1 MTEHVSVPVCQ
12 WCGVETRKPADSTTY
27 NIKIWRSRKAKS
39 HTCSPPSQSH
49 VTRIPKVAWRGRPTR
64 RACAEV
70 LIDSRWTYISVPKV
84 RVNGRVRTAHIAGSP
99 GPASRAA
106 NRASASEWALLT
118 CCVGDWPT
126 GQGLR
131 GAQLAQPPRAQQ
143 RPHSRISSRPANRAA
158 GRVVFTLGSQLS
170 EA

>member
-1 MTEHVSVPVCQ
+1 MSRLTSQ
-12 WCGVETRKPADSTTY
+12 LTRRHTISKFGDLEMRRVTPAA
-27 NIKIWRSRKAKS
+27 RLA
-39 HTCSPPSQSH
+39 SPTSQEP
-49 VTRIPKVAWRGRPTR
+49 PKWHGGAGRPG
-64 RACAEV
+64 EPVLGV
-70 LIDSRWTYISVPKV
+70 LIDNQKTYISVPKV
-84 RVNGRVRTAHIAGSP
+84 RVSGRVRTARIAGSP

-131 GAQLAQPPRAQQ
+131 GAQLAQPPCAQQ